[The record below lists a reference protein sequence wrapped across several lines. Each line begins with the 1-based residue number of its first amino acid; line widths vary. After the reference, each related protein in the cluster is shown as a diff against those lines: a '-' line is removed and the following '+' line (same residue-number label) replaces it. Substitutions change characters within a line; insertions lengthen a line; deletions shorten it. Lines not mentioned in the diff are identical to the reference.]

1 MATGGEA
8 ALWSHENGAA
18 VMIRQGECRKAMVL
32 IMVVY
37 IVAAYSLLAFAL
49 AFRSRIAI
57 KEAQLLTERL
67 QQDQIALAACAQA
80 RSILEAD
87 DHNLDCLDEPWFGWH
102 ELVPAE
108 TADNSISA
116 DENSWQ
122 VKWRVIDESA
132 KINVN
137 LAPADLLLE
146 LECLDEAA
154 VASIMDWID
163 EDDVP
168 NPDGA
173 ENDYYSS
180 LENVYNCKNGPV
192 DTIEELLLVK
202 GISLEIYYGYNLTEG
217 DNHLS
222 ETSEFIDGVPLNGA
236 VGLCDLLTVYGDGR
250 ININTAPK
258 QVLDAIPMLSDA
270 AVSEIISIQKSAS
283 RKFSSMDDMQ
293 KNDNFNAAD
302 LLLLAQIAK
311 FNSNHFQ
318 LHIKVRKKERP
329 FWCEYIAIIER
340 QEENT
345 RILSWQRKSRSI
357 AKDITRLVVNGDGSV
372 YSLGESNA
380 LFQTT
385 AEGK

>member
-1 MATGGEA
+1 M
-8 ALWSHENGAA
+8 WSYEYGAG
-18 VMIRQGECRKAMVL
+18 VMIRQVERRKAMVL

-37 IVAAYSLLAFAL
+37 IVAAYSMLAFAL

-102 ELVPAE
+102 ELVQAE
-108 TADNSISA
+108 AAEKSIGGN
-116 DENSWQ
+116 EGSWQ
-122 VKWRVIDESA
+122 VNWRLIDESA

-137 LAPADLLLE
+137 IAPADVLLE
-146 LECLDEAA
+146 LECLEEAA

-173 ENDYYSS
+173 ENDYYSG
-180 LENVYNCKNGPV
+180 LENVYNCKNAPI
-192 DTIEELLLVK
+192 DNIEELLLVK
-202 GISLEIYYGYNLTEG
+202 GISLEMYYGYNLDEG

-222 ETSEFIDGVPLNGA
+222 ETSEFIDGVPLNSA
-236 VGLCDLLTVYGDGR
+236 AGLCDLLTVYGDGR

-270 AVSEIISIQKSAS
+270 AVNEIISMQKGAS
-283 RKFSSMDDMQ
+283 RKFSSMDDIQ
-293 KNDNFNAAD
+293 NNDNFNSAD
-302 LLLLAQIAK
+302 ILLLDQIAK

-318 LHIKVRKKERP
+318 LHIKVRKKGRP

-345 RILSWQRKSRSI
+345 KILSWQHKSRSI
-357 AKDITRLVVNGDGSV
+357 AKDITRLIVNGDESV
-372 YSLGESNA
+372 YSLGEGNA

-385 AEGK
+385 VEGK

>member
-1 MATGGEA
+1 
-8 ALWSHENGAA
+8 
-18 VMIRQGECRKAMVL
+18 MIRHGKCRKAMVL
-32 IMVVY
+32 IVVVY

-87 DHNLDCLDEPWFGWH
+87 DHKLDCLDEPWFGWH
-102 ELVPAE
+102 ELVQAE
-108 TADNSISA
+108 AADQSIGG
-116 DENSWQ
+116 DEGSWQ
-122 VKWRVIDESA
+122 VNWRLIDESA

-137 LAPADLLLE
+137 LASADLLLE

-173 ENDYYSS
+173 ENDYYSG
-180 LENVYNCKNGPV
+180 LENAYSCKNGPI
-192 DTIEELLLVK
+192 DNIEELLLVK
-202 GISLEIYYGYNLTEG
+202 GISLEIYYGYNLAEG

-222 ETSEFIDGVPLNGA
+222 ETSEFIDDVPLNGPA
-236 VGLCDLLTVYGDGR
+236 GLCDLLTVYGDDR

-270 AVSEIISIQKSAS
+270 AVSEIISMQKGAS
-283 RKFSSMDDMQ
+283 RKFSSMEDIE
-293 KNDNFNAAD
+293 KNDNFNSAD
-302 LLLLAQIAK
+302 VLLLAQIAK

-318 LHIKVRKKERP
+318 LRIKVRKKGRP

-345 RILSWQRKSRSI
+345 RILSWQHKSRSVV
-357 AKDITRLVVNGDGSV
+357 KDITRLIVNGDESV
-372 YSLGESNA
+372 YSLGEGNA
-380 LFQTT
+380 IFQTT
-385 AEGK
+385 VEGK